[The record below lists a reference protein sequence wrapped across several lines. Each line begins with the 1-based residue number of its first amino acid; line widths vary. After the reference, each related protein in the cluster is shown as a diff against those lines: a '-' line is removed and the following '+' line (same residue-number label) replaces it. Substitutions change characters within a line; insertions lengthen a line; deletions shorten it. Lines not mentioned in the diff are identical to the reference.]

1 MECRILR
8 LTDTI
13 FKKRQK
19 KCEKGVDMRKR
30 FWYNSV
36 LSGGCV
42 MLRNLNANVAQSVA
56 QFGSAFG
63 SGPKGRRFKS
73 CHLDQKKAG
82 NRKVSGSFLSLLHKT
97 PSLALFSCNECAT
110 MRKGPKT
117 MSCRAH
123 HFTPNHI
130 IFVPLPIF
138 RPDKKRNN
146 AKPLDKTNII
156 CKNRIRFYDRRVK
169 PLDYQ
174 I

>member
-1 MECRILR
+1 MFLSMS
-8 LTDTI
+8 DDV
-13 FKKRQK
+13 KR
-19 KCEKGVDMRKR
+19 EGFLLITTAVIVRHNR
-30 FWYNSV
+30 THI
-36 LSGGCV
+36 
-42 MLRNLNANVAQSVA
+42 RN
-56 QFGSAFG
+56 